1 MDVQSFV
8 SVVRYVILI
17 YKKNTLVKRTLN
29 KTYKETEDL

>member
-17 YKKNTLVKRTLN
+17 YKKE
-29 KTYKETEDL
+29 YISETKFEENL